1 MKFKI
6 LQLSFVNLISDV
18 FSKQG
23 CDIVVA
29 NFEIP

>member
-6 LQLSFVNLISDV
+6 LQLSFVDLISDV

-23 CDIVVA
+23 CDIVVEI
-29 NFEIP
+29 FEFP